1 MRSNNKVVR
10 VLEVLNAR
18 ATARQAYQVVLARPT
33 ELEVAKNVVCLLL
46 WLETIMG
53 VQVLDSVAAMAPAA
67 DASLTLLVM
76 EASALSSYILHGHP
90 LPVPLEGIPTIVALC
105 DVGRLVDLRFFK
117 FHKDLVARGV
127 AVIRDNVG
135 ALLFDD
141 NLDAMLHRFEEDAN
155 LFSTPTPLP
164 APELM
169 APFVAT
175 SRTSPEDSRTAFI
188 AFLECHCQHPSSQD
202 IVNYFEKYVEPSQE
216 FALSCPICMSIFIS
230 LSKNEHVIYTHL

>member
-1 MRSNNKVVR
+1 MRSNNRVVR

-53 VQVLDSVAAMAPAA
+53 VQVLDSVVAMAPAA

-105 DVGRLVDLRFFK
+105 DVGQLVDLRFFK
-117 FHKDLVARGV
+117 FHKDLVARGL
-127 AVIRDNVG
+127 AVIRDNLG
-135 ALLFDD
+135 ALLFNDS
-141 NLDAMLHRFEEDAN
+141 LLAMLRQFEEDAN
-155 LFSTPTPLP
+155 LSRSSGAHGAVRCHDEDAARGLSDGIRRVPGVPLP
-164 APELM
+164 PSKFTGHRELLRKVCGTQSGIRAFM
-169 APFVAT
+169 PYLYEHLYIFV
-175 SRTSPEDSRTAFI
+175 
-188 AFLECHCQHPSSQD
+188 
-202 IVNYFEKYVEPSQE
+202 
-216 FALSCPICMSIFIS
+216 
-230 LSKNEHVIYTHL
+230 

>member
-1 MRSNNKVVR
+1 MRSNNKVVW
-10 VLEVLNAR
+10 VLKVLSAR
-18 ATARQAYQVVLARPT
+18 ATAQQAYQQVVLARPT
-33 ELEVAKNVVCLLL
+33 ELVVSKNVVCLLL

-53 VQVLDSVAAMAPAA
+53 VQVLDSVVAMAPAA

-105 DVGRLVDLRFFK
+105 GGGQLVDFRFFK

-127 AVIRDNVG
+127 AVIRDNIG

-175 SRTSPEDSRTAFI
+175 TRTPPEDSRTAFV
-188 AFLECHCQHPSSQD
+188 AFPECHCHRPSSQD
-202 IVNYFEKYVEPSQE
+202 IVNYFEKYVESQSE
-216 FALSCPICMSIFIS
+216 IRAFMRALS
-230 LSKNEHVIYTHL
+230 V